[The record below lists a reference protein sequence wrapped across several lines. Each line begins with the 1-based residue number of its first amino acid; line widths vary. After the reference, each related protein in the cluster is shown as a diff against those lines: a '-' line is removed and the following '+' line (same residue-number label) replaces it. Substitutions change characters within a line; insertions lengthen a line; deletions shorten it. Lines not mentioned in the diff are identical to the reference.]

1 MRIAERRHCPRF
13 PFDLDCVAEFSRVYR
28 EVVLRNI
35 SMHGALIKGRNLAVH
50 FDGPDCT
57 IRIHDGSRRAIEI
70 PATVTRSNEENLVA
84 LRWVHA
90 GMNSQK
96 DLRRLIWKTVSA
108 DQLPAYDSR
117 SHFRADT
124 SVAPSAVSRRS
135 GKPRFGGAIVVWE
148 EALLV
153 HNSRQRGET

>member
-1 MRIAERRHCPRF
+1 MRIAERRRCPRF

-35 SMHGALIKGRNLAVH
+35 SMHGALIEARNLAVH

-57 IRIHDGSRRAIEI
+57 IRIRDGSGRTLEL
-70 PATVTRSNEENLVA
+70 PATVARGNEENLVA

-90 GMNSQK
+90 GLNSQK
-96 DLRRLIWKTVSA
+96 DLRRLIWKTVGA

-117 SHFRADT
+117 SHVRADT
-124 SVAPSAVSRRS
+124 PVARSAVSRQS
-135 GKPRFGGAIVVWE
+135 GKPRFSGAIVVLE

-153 HNSRQRGET
+153 HNARQRGRT

>member
-1 MRIAERRHCPRF
+1 MRIAERRRCPRF
-13 PFDLDCVAEFSRVYR
+13 PFYLDCVAEFSRVYR

-35 SMHGALIKGRNLAVH
+35 SMYGALIEARNLAVH

-57 IRIHDGSRRAIEI
+57 IRIHDGSGQTLEL
-70 PATVTRSNEENLVA
+70 PATVTRGDEENLVA

-90 GMNSQK
+90 GMSSQN

-108 DQLPAYDSR
+108 DQQAANDSR
-117 SHFRADT
+117 SHVRATTLD
-124 SVAPSAVSRRS
+124 ARPAVSSRS

>member
-1 MRIAERRHCPRF
+1 MRFAERRRCPRF
-13 PFDLDCVAEFSRVYR
+13 PFSLDCVAEFSRVYR

-35 SMHGALIKGRNLAVH
+35 SMYGALIEARNLAVH

-57 IRIHDGSRRAIEI
+57 IRIRDDSRRTLEL
-70 PATVTRSNEENLVA
+70 PAMVARGNEENLVA

-90 GMNSQK
+90 GTNSQN

-108 DQLPAYDSR
+108 DQLPAYGSR
-117 SHFRADT
+117 LHVRADT
-124 SVAPSAVSRRS
+124 SLARSAASSRS